1 MDEPVMIVDYDPQ
14 WPVRYEEERE
24 RIIIAIG
31 NDIDDIEHIGSTAVP
46 GLAAK
51 PIIDILVI
59 VPALAQVEQSV
70 QPLEKLGY
78 EYMGDSG
85 IPGRHIFIKR
95 EQGLRSFHLHMS
107 KADQYTSMQALVFR
121 DFLRLHPQDAREYSE
136 LKKALAEQYGVDREG
151 YTNGK
156 TTFIEAMLVKATL
169 GDA

>member
-1 MDEPVMIVDYDPQ
+1 MDEPIMIVNYDPQ

-24 RIIIAIG
+24 RIIAAMG
-31 NDIDDIEHIGSTAVP
+31 DFIDDIQHIGSTAIL
-46 GLAAK
+46 GLSAK

-59 VPALAQVEQSV
+59 VPSLEQVEQSV

-121 DFLRLHPQDAREYSE
+121 DFLRQHPRDAQEYGE
-136 LKKALAEQYGVDREG
+136 LKKVLAEQYGADREG
-151 YTNGK
+151 YTEGK

-169 GDA
+169 DDA

>member
-1 MDEPVMIVDYDPQ
+1 MDEPVIIADYDPQ

-24 RIIIAIG
+24 RIVAAIG
-31 NDIDDIEHIGSTAVP
+31 NYIDDIQHIGSTAVP

-59 VPALAQVEQSV
+59 VPSLEQVEQSV
-70 QPLEKLGY
+70 RPLEKLEY

-95 EQGLRSFHLHMS
+95 QQGMRAYHLLMS
-107 KADQYTSMQALVFR
+107 QADHYTAAQAMVFR
-121 DFLRLHPQDAREYSE
+121 DFLRLHPRDTQDYGE
-136 LKKALAEQYGVDREG
+136 LKKVLAEQYGADREG

-169 GDA
+169 EDA